1 VQLNLDLA
9 PEDRWTEIVKAYR
22 GQLWQAYGLI
32 AWLIPESF
40 DYAFEVLAFWAKYM
54 FQYQEMS
61 REIQGIAN
69 TANIPFGKLFF
80 VNFMYEFSTATKTFP
95 ICSSVVVR
103 NSSNNILHG
112 RNMDFFLWNRL
123 SLLQAKVQFYRAGA
137 YVATIDTYVGSVW
150 ALTAIKEYAFSI
162 TVDTRHPRPGEDG
175 IKQVA

>member
-112 RNMDFFLWNRL
+112 RKFNFTVLAPM
-123 SLLQAKVQFYRAGA
+123 LLQLIPMWVPCGHLLPSRSTPF
-137 YVATIDTYVGSVW
+137 
-150 ALTAIKEYAFSI
+150 
-162 TVDTRHPRPGEDG
+162 P
-175 IKQVA
+175 